1 MDGVIAERGGGMRP
15 EPDDQA
21 AAQPPDFLVGD
32 WLVQPSLGRVSRG
45 TSVQRLRPQL
55 MDVLVCLAARRGRTV
70 MKQEVITTI
79 WNDRFV
85 TESALA
91 RTVAELRRVLG
102 DDAKEPRI
110 IETIPKRGYRIIAPV
125 TPSSSSGDVATRA
138 GLPCAQVA
146 PVGPLAFPLPRRSPG
161 RWPVRRALAVLAA
174 VACLLAIAWV
184 LFR

>member
-1 MDGVIAERGGGMRP
+1 MDGVIAERDSGVRA

-21 AAQPPDFLVGD
+21 AARAPDFFVGD

-125 TPSSSSGDVATRA
+125 APSASSSAA
-138 GLPCAQVA
+138 GGRTSLPGAQSVPDDPA
-146 PVGPLAFPLPRRSPG
+146 AFPLPQRSP
-161 RWPVRRALAVLAA
+161 RPWPAPRTLAVLAA